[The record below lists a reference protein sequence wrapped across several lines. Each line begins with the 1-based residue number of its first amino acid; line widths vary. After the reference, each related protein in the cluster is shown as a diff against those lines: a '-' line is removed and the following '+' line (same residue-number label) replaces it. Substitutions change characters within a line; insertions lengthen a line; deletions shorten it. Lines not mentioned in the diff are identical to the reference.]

1 MIASAH
7 PTGGKRRIGQEHIV
21 LAIAAIVL
29 VAFSILVPNFLSV
42 PNMIA
47 LVQNV
52 SILGILASGMALTI
66 LGRGIDLSMVASMAV
81 SVGWM
86 LVQLNAG
93 ASLGEALGYAILFS
107 LLVGIANGVLIAYV
121 EIPAI
126 FVTLAMGVTVY
137 GFGKFFLV
145 DADVNYLPET
155 WKWLVDAATAKPLGV
170 PVPVLVLAACVLV
183 VCLFLR
189 YTRDGRFIM
198 AMGDNPLA
206 ARTSGLPVRLLV
218 VLQYVLSSMIAL
230 VAGVLMALLVASM
243 NTRIASSTLVYDV
256 ILVVV
261 LGGVS
266 LSGGR
271 GSIASVVAGTLLIG
285 VLLNG
290 MTMMNLSY
298 TAQNVIKAVI
308 LLFALTLDTII
319 NPRDEQTS
327 QQGDI

>member
-1 MIASAH
+1 MATH
-7 PTGGKRRIGQEHIV
+7 GKQRLGQEHIV

-29 VAFSILVPNFLSV
+29 LVFAVVVPGFLSAS
-42 PNMIA
+42 NLIA

-52 SILGILASGMALTI
+52 SILGILACGMALTI
-66 LGRGIDLSMVASMAV
+66 VGRGIDLSMVSSMAV

-93 ASLGEALGYAILFS
+93 ASLAEALAYAVLFS
-107 LLVGIANGVLIAYV
+107 VLVGIINGVLIAYV

-126 FVTLAMGVTVY
+126 FVTLAMGVTIY

-145 DADVNYLPET
+145 DADVNYLPESWT
-155 WKWLVDAATAKPLGV
+155 WLVQAVAARPFGI
-170 PVPVLVLAACVLV
+170 PVPVLVLAVCALLV
-183 VCLFLR
+183 HLLLQ
-189 YTRDGRFIM
+189 YTRDGRFIL

-218 VLQYVLSSMIAL
+218 LLQYVLSSLIAL
-230 VAGVLMALLVASM
+230 VAGLLMALLVASM

-271 GSIASVVAGTLLIG
+271 GRVSSVVAGTLLIG
-285 VLLNG
+285 ILLNG
-290 MTMMNLSY
+290 MTMLNLSY
-298 TAQNVIKAVI
+298 TAQNVIKALI
-308 LLFALTLDTII
+308 LLLALTLDTLI